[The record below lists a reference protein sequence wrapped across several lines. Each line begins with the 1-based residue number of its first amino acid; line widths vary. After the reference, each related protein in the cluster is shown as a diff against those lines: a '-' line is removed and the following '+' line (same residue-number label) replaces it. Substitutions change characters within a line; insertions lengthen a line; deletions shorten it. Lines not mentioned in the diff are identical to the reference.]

1 MLERR
6 VDGAALVT
14 EEQARALAVR
24 VGVHA
29 MLERRVDGAALV
41 TEEQARALRALVA
54 DQVPVRHPAG
64 AVLRGV
70 VAEAGERPQDLRLDL
85 APLLLRRRATL
96 ADAAEVHAAREPAV
110 LGDGEA
116 LEVLVRLRLDD
127 DNSGVLVGVERRGAL
142 RVGGGD
148 VGRDVALAHGVAE
161 ARARLDD
168 VEAVLA
174 HGALLAAAAL
184 HVVENGAARVELDRR
199 GEEAVVALARV
210 GARGVLVG
218 GVGGARV
225 AHALRAVELGPG
237 LVGALVDVHARAVGV
252 LADADGAEAVRAL
265 GARGAAL
272 APRRLL

>member
-148 VGRDVALAHGVAE
+148 VALAHGVAE

-210 GARGVLVG
+210 GARGVLAG

-252 LADADGAEAVRAL
+252 LADADGAESVRAL